1 LSRISSSF
9 RAFFAILFGG
19 SLPEDI
25 ANEFGYAKP
34 KVVPPAPKI
43 EPPKATDGALQLLGI
58 LQRDARLIDFIMEDI
73 DGYGDDQVGAAAR
86 SVHSDCRA
94 TITRHFKLASVI
106 DSVEGTFQKLD
117 ANKAPDPNRI
127 KLVGN
132 VPATGKSRG
141 GTLRHK
147 GWIAE
152 SVTLP
157 AIGKQD
163 VKLIV
168 PAEIEVE

>member
-9 RAFFAILFGG
+9 RSFFAILFGG

-25 ANEFGYAKP
+25 AKEFGYTKVKP
-34 KVVPPAPKI
+34 VAPVTPV
-43 EPPKATDGALQLLGI
+43 EPPKAIDGALQMLGI
-58 LQRDARLIDFIMEDI
+58 LQRDARLIDFLMEDI

-86 SVHSDCRA
+86 NLHSECRA
-94 TITRHFKLASVI
+94 TLTRHFRLVPVI

-117 ANKAPDPNRI
+117 SNKAPDPNKI
-127 KLVGN
+127 KLLGN
-132 VPATGKSRG
+132 VPASGKTTGG
-141 GTLRHK
+141 MLRHK
-147 GWIAE
+147 GWVAD

-163 VKLIV
+163 VKIV
-168 PAEIEVE
+168 APAEIEID